1 MSLLLTALDSF
12 FRETAPLY
20 PGEGIVAAFSGGA
33 DSTALLLGLSRLGI
47 QVTAVHLDHGL
58 DAGSAGR
65 AAAAA
70 GVATR
75 LGVPFIAERRAV
87 PALRRPGESAEAA
100 ARRIRY
106 GFLEEVRA
114 RLGARY
120 VATAHH
126 RDDQAETVLLRLRF
140 GSGLAGLA
148 GIRPVRGRIV
158 RPLLDLPR
166 AVLREEVEAAGLP
179 WVDDPTN
186 RDLAVPRNRMR
197 HRVLPALGDPHPLA
211 PSPTRT
217 HTRPGEGELDFSARL
232 ARLAERAR
240 RADAALDRRLA
251 GLLEARVLEDGVAVD
266 RDAFLKLPEELVSWA
281 LAGLHRR
288 AGAPYP
294 AGSAARQELLRQL
307 RHPAPERSAC
317 DCGGGWRW
325 EAAGGLL
332 ALRRL
337 AGSENPLRFTYTLEV
352 PGVLEIPELGV
363 RVGLHHRP
371 VEPWM
376 FQGSPHRAG
385 LALPLRPGDRV
396 TVRNRRPGDRL
407 HPLGAA
413 GSRRLKEVLI
423 DRRVPRDLRDRIP
436 LLCLGERIAWVPG
449 ITIDQRFRIT
459 GEAAA
464 WVAEVETR

>member
-1 MSLLLTALDSF
+1 MGSSPVTATIPVLGSF
-12 FRETAPLY
+12 FRETAPLR
-20 PGEGIVAAFSGGA
+20 PGDRLVVAFSGGL
-33 DSTALLLGLSRLGI
+33 DSTALLLGLSRLDFDL
-47 QVTAVHLDHGL
+47 VAAHLDHGL

-70 GVATR
+70 GVAAR
-75 LGVPFIAERRAV
+75 LGVSFVAERRAV
-87 PALRRPGESAEAA
+87 PDLRQPGESPEAA

-106 GFLEEVRA
+106 GFLDEVRD
-114 RLGARY
+114 RIGARW

-126 RDDQAETVLLRLRF
+126 RDDQAETVLLRLLF
-140 GSGLAGLA
+140 GSGLEGLS
-148 GIRPVRGRIV
+148 GIRAVHGRVV
-158 RPLLDLPR
+158 RPLLGVPR

-179 WVDDPTN
+179 WCEDPTN
-186 RDLAVPRNRMR
+186 EDLTVPRNRMR
-197 HRVLPALGDPHPLA
+197 RRVLPMLDAE
-211 PSPTRT
+211 PS
-217 HTRPGEGELDFSARL
+217 LL
-232 ARLAERAR
+232 ARLAHRAL
-240 RADAALDRRLA
+240 RASATIDRRLA
-251 GLLEARVLEDGVAVD
+251 ELLGIHPLKDGVAAD
-266 RDAFLKLPEELVSWA
+266 RGALLRLPEELLPFA
-281 LAGLHRR
+281 LAALHRR

-294 AGSAARQELLRQL
+294 AGRPARAELLRQL
-307 RHPAPERSAC
+307 DRSGEMAPERVSC
-317 DCGGGWRW
+317 DCGDGWRW

-332 ALRRL
+332 ALRRPP
-337 AGSENPLRFTYTLEV
+337 GSEKPLRFTYTLEV
-352 PGVLEIPELGV
+352 PGELEIPELGV

-385 LALPLRPGDRV
+385 LALPLSPGDRV

-423 DRRVPRDLRDRIP
+423 DRHVPQGQRDRIP
-436 LLCLGERIAWVPG
+436 LLCVDERIAWVPG

-459 GEAAA
+459 GEAVA

>member
-1 MSLLLTALDSF
+1 MSLLSTLDSF
-12 FRETAPLY
+12 FRETAPLC
-20 PGEGIVAAFSGGA
+20 PGEGIVAAFSGGP
-33 DSTALLLGLSRLGI
+33 DSTALLLGLSRLG
-47 QVTAVHLDHGL
+47 VEATAAHLDHGL
-58 DAGSAGR
+58 DEGSAGR
-65 AAAAA
+65 AATAAA
-70 GVATR
+70 VAAR

-87 PALRRPGESAEAA
+87 PALRQPGESAEAA

-166 AVLREEVEAAGLP
+166 AALREEVAAAGLP
-179 WVDDPTN
+179 WIDDPTN

-197 HRVLPALGDPHPLA
+197 HLVLPALDPHP
-211 PSPTRT
+211 
-217 HTRPGEGELDFSARL
+217 PGEGELDLSTRL
-232 ARLAERAR
+232 ACLAERAR
-240 RADAALDRRLA
+240 RANAALDRRLA
-251 GLLEARVLEDGVAVD
+251 MILAVRALEDGVAVD
-266 RDAFLKLPEELVSWA
+266 RAALLGLPEELLCHA

-294 AGSAARQELLRQL
+294 AGSAARVELLRQL
-307 RHPAPERSAC
+307 RRPAAERSAC

-325 EAAGGLL
+325 EAEGGLL
-332 ALRRL
+332 TLRRP

-423 DRRVPRDLRDRIP
+423 DRRVPKDLRDRIP
-436 LLCLGERIAWVPG
+436 LLCLGERIVWVPG